1 MLIVPRKALFPV
13 DDLLGPWLIGVIVS
27 SIVFGV
33 TCLQIYLYY
42 TKYSS
47 RDSKYL
53 KLFVGFAMF
62 VDTLHLVFIS
72 MAFYESTV
80 TNFGDYGELGVAPW
94 SLDAQ
99 IFVGG
104 LLETLVQIFYAVR
117 VWLLSGRSLLMPIL
131 IVLCSFGELALGI
144 AYTVG
149 ALRTAVFKNSAVNI
163 PYATGSLAFGVACDF
178 FITTSMIYWL
188 LKGRSQFRRTNTAL
202 NTLILYT
209 INSGLFVMIFAI
221 CCLITFLTLTTT
233 LIYAFFFFVASRLY
247 LCSLLS
253 VLNSREHVRGQLYN
267 NQNTDHPMV
276 TISTS
281 NFTTPS
287 DNTKTAASED
297 PVRTFDR
304 GVKGGPS
311 SYNAA

>member
-1 MLIVPRKALFPV
+1 MLIVPRKALIPV

-47 RDSKYL
+47 RDSK
-53 KLFVGFAMF
+53 F

-80 TNFGDYGELGVAPW
+80 TNFGDYGELG
-94 SLDAQ
+94 AQ

-131 IVLCSFGELALGI
+131 IVSPNILKI
-144 AYTVG
+144 AVR
-149 ALRTAVFKNSAVNI
+149 LRTAVFKNSAVNI

>member
-1 MLIVPRKALFPV
+1 MLIIPRKSLFPV
-13 DDLLGPWLIGVIVS
+13 DNLLGPWLIGVIVS

-47 RDSKYL
+47 RDSK
-53 KLFVGFAMF
+53 F
-62 VDTLHLVFIS
+62 VDTLHLVLIS
-72 MAFYESTV
+72 MAFYETTV
-80 TNFGDYGELGVAPW
+80 TNFGDFAELAFTGVSTFVSTLACTLLAHRPQ
-94 SLDAQ
+94 AQ

-104 LLETLVQIFYAVR
+104 LLETLVQMFYAVR
-117 VWLLSGRSLLMPIL
+117 VWLLSGRSPWMPIL
-131 IVLCSFGELALGI
+131 IVSPNILKIAVRRRGALGTLLI
-144 AYTVG
+144 C
-149 ALRTAVFKNSAVNI
+149 LRTAVFENSKVNI

-178 FITTSMIYWL
+178 LITTSMIYWL
-188 LKGRSQFRRTNTAL
+188 SKGRSQFRRTNTAL
-202 NTLILYT
+202 NSLILYT
-209 INSGLFVMIFAI
+209 INSGLF
-221 CCLITFLTLTTT
+221 FLTFTTT

-253 VLNSREHVRGQLYN
+253 ILNSREHVREQLYSSRN
-267 NQNTDHPMV
+267 PDHPMV

-304 GVKGGPS
+304 GLKGGSS
-311 SYNAA
+311 SYNVA